1 MTVVPLTLAPPKC
14 AVPEPLVP
22 PPVPSVPPVPPV
34 PPVLEVTTVSA
45 IEAPQGEPAELLFV
59 SPLEL
64 GAGLHGM
71 ERLLDEWYAVRTLR
85 VALRPCG

>member
-1 MTVVPLTLAPPKC
+1 VTAHGPLLEQLTGTMTVVPLTLAPPKC

-45 IEAPQGEPAELLFV
+45 IEAPQGEPAELVFV
-59 SPLEL
+59 SPL
-64 GAGLHGM
+64 
-71 ERLLDEWYAVRTLR
+71 
-85 VALRPCG
+85 